1 MPQKSE
7 KDRAFPELGLKAVDA
22 HFKAEPSRAQAQSA
36 LLGSEAAAGLRPI
49 RLLSVEVA
57 EDPPWNSNK
66 GSKES
71 GDIFYIRQVKMR
83 V

>member
-1 MPQKSE
+1 MRISKRNP
-7 KDRAFPELGLKAVDA
+7 
-22 HFKAEPSRAQAQSA
+22 AEHRR
-36 LLGSEAAAGLRPI
+36 GVRAAGFDPT

>member
-1 MPQKSE
+1 MRISKRNP
-7 KDRAFPELGLKAVDA
+7 
-22 HFKAEPSRAQAQSA
+22 AEHRRRVLCWVPK
-36 LLGSEAAAGLRPI
+36 LPI